1 MIKIG
6 VAQSPA
12 DIDDIRT
19 LFIEYGA
26 SLDFDLCFQDFDT
39 ELASLPGA
47 YAAPDG
53 CLFLA
58 RAGNAQAAGCVGVRR
73 LADGGAEMK
82 RLYVRADWRGQGLGR
97 RLADSAIGFARAAGY
112 PVLRLDT
119 IPGQMAAADAMYRTM
134 GFAATSAYYDNPI
147 PGARYY
153 ALRLDA

>member
-1 MIKIG
+1 MISIG
-6 VAQSPA
+6 VPQSPA
-12 DIDDIRT
+12 DMGDIRA
-19 LFIEYGA
+19 LFTDYAE
-26 SLDFDLCFQDFDT
+26 SLDFELCFQGFDT
-39 ELASLPGA
+39 ELASLPGG
-47 YAAPDG
+47 YALPAG

-58 RAGNAQAAGCVGVRR
+58 RAENGVAAGCVGVRP

-97 RLADSAIGFARAAGY
+97 RLTDSAIGFARAAGY

-134 GFAATSAYYDNPI
+134 GFAATAAYYDNPI

-153 ALRLDA
+153 ALRMDG